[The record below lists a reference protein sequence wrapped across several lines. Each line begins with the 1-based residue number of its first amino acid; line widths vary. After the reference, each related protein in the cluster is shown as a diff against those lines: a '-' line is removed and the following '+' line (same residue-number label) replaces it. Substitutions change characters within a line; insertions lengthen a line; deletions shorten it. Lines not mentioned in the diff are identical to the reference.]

1 MNVEISLDVSP
12 LWYEGNNSAAF
23 AEICPDTHMNY
34 SLAGTEL
41 CLLWLREVLSIQ
53 LCSWN
58 TSPIAEDGTPA
69 LNSQLY

>member
-41 CLLWLREVLSIQ
+41 CLL
-53 LCSWN
+53 
-58 TSPIAEDGTPA
+58 
-69 LNSQLY
+69 